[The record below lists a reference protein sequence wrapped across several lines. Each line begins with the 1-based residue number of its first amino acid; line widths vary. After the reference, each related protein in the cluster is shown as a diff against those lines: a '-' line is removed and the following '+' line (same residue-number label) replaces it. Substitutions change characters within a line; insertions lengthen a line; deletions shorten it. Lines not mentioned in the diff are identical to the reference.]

1 MACNCNND
9 NTAITINI
17 KTAPHE
23 QLDELMGGDDSGH
36 FHLTEDEYN
45 LMLRLVEQLRDE
57 DETEQEFHK
66 LSDDEYTKLTDMFS
80 LLYPDEDED
89 TDFEQAL
96 NAIIDARVAQYVAE
110 IIDGGKVGTSTDID
124 NP

>member
-23 QLDELMGGDDSGH
+23 QLDELLGGDDSGH

-45 LMLRLVEQLRDE
+45 LMLRLVEQLQDE

-66 LSDDEYTKLTDMFS
+66 LNDDEYTKLSDMFS
-80 LLYPDEDED
+80 IFYPDDDED
-89 TDFEQAL
+89 ADFEQAL

>member
-9 NTAITINI
+9 NTALAINI

-66 LSDDEYTKLTDMFS
+66 LNDDEYTKLTDMFS
-80 LLYPDEDED
+80 LLYSDEDED

-110 IIDGGKVGTSTDID
+110 IIDGGKVGTSTDIV

>member
-9 NTAITINI
+9 NTALAINI

-23 QLDELMGGDDSGH
+23 QLDELLGGDDSGH

-45 LMLRLVEQLRDE
+45 LMLRLVEQLQDE

-66 LSDDEYTKLTDMFS
+66 LNDDEYTKLSDMFS
-80 LLYPDEDED
+80 IFYPDDDED
-89 TDFEQAL
+89 ADFEQAL

-110 IIDGGKVGTSTDID
+110 IIDGGKVGTSTDIV

>member
-9 NTAITINI
+9 NTALAINI

-23 QLDELMGGDDSGH
+23 QLDELLGGDDSGH

-66 LSDDEYTKLTDMFS
+66 LNDDEYTKLSDMFS
-80 LLYPDEDED
+80 IFYPDDDED
-89 TDFEQAL
+89 ADFEQAL

-110 IIDGGKVGTSTDID
+110 IIDGGKIGTSTD